1 MPADRRFSIERIAEL
16 ARIELTPDNNAQ
28 SQQELQRVL
37 EFVAILDE
45 LELTDVEPFFG
56 TIESPLMIAA
66 PYTRNDEVRPGT
78 PRESILG
85 NAPDQDG
92 EFYHVPPVF
101 E

>member
-1 MPADRRFSIERIAEL
+1 MLADNRFSIEHIAEL
-16 ARIELTPDNNAQ
+16 ARIELTPDSIAQ

-37 EFVAILDE
+37 DFIAILDE

-56 TIESPLMIAA
+56 SIESPLMIAA
-66 PYTRNDEVRPGT
+66 SHMRNDEVQPST